1 MAPNAKVAQAYRAMR
16 ELGIIEKTV
25 KPVLKK
31 LLKLYE
37 KNWELIEAENYRAL
51 VDAIFE
57 EEDAKVSDKKKCNNA
72 VEEEFD
78 EDDSGQLQRPLKRIR
93 LRGQEGQGSSYPS
106 DCGTRSD
113 GDLVKKPKEEPE
125 EVLPSPPL
133 LQQASPGNHAATTN
147 INKQPVSPRPLL
159 LERSEPVQPSP
170 TRRSESNLLSSQRHL
185 GYKGKEPMSSHVTSH
200 EKERVPVRA
209 SNAFCIRDPASEPGI
224 LHKKIVPDALIVP
237 KEEPLTD
244 EIPQYEVPIA
254 VIHPDSLGQEDSAVG
269 NIVSNGKSDRQE
281 SPASPQVDE
290 NTCDV
295 LPPLS
300 SERKTISELATFAD
314 EFSPCLEI
322 ASSPMGE
329 VKISLSCNS
338 ALGGPNFHVP
348 TLDELRESMEKKCL
362 RSYKIIDPNFSV
374 MKLMQDMCE
383 CFLELATNSSN
394 ESQERLLN
402 AMPALDLMKK
412 STEMNGLGMGC
423 NKDSSMPSRT
433 SSGSVNVYCS
443 ENGDVN
449 NGDGKGL
456 VVIPQNQ
463 LSADELRWIYNVNDI
478 SKGEERVGISWVNEI
493 NKDYPLNFHY
503 ISQNLVFQNARV
515 NISLSR
521 VGEGSYCPTCFD
533 NCLSSP
539 TSCSCASQADGVFA
553 YTLEGTIKKEFLEQC
568 IAITRDP
575 QQQYLLSCRDCPLER
590 SKKDSILE
598 PCKGHL
604 KRKIIKECW
613 SKCGCHKQCGNRVVQ
628 RGINYKLQVFL
639 TSDGKGWGLRTLDKL
654 PKGAFVC
661 EFVGE
666 VLTVSEFYSRKT
678 VKHTC
683 PVLLDAYWGLKGALE
698 DEEALCLDA
707 TFYGNAAR
715 FINHR
720 CLDAN
725 LIEIPVE
732 VETPEHHYYHLAFF
746 TTREIDAM
754 EELTWDY
761 GIDFDD
767 DDHPVKAFRCK
778 CGSKFCRNMKRST
791 RSKSTMISG

>member
-16 ELGIIEKTV
+16 ELGISEKTV

-78 EDDSGQLQRPLKRIR
+78 EDDSAQLQRPLKRIR

-113 GDLVKKPKEEPE
+113 GDLVKKPKEELE

-133 LQQASPGNHAATTN
+133 PQQASPGNRAATTN

-159 LERSEPVQPSP
+159 LEQSEPVQPSP

-254 VIHPDSLGQEDSAVG
+254 VIHPVSLGQEDSAVG
-269 NIVSNGKSDRQE
+269 NIVSNGKSDGQE
-281 SPASPQVDE
+281 SPASP
-290 NTCDV
+290 
-295 LPPLS
+295 
-300 SERKTISELATFAD
+300 
-314 EFSPCLEI
+314 
-322 ASSPMGE
+322 
-329 VKISLSCNS
+329 
-338 ALGGPNFHVP
+338 
-348 TLDELRESMEKKCL
+348 
-362 RSYKIIDPNFSV
+362 
-374 MKLMQDMCE
+374 
-383 CFLELATNSSN
+383 
-394 ESQERLLN
+394 QERLLN

-575 QQQYLLSCRDCPLER
+575 QQQCLLSCRDCPLER

-683 PVLLDAYWGLKGALE
+683 PVLLDAYWGLKGALG

>member
-1 MAPNAKVAQAYRAMR
+1 MR
-16 ELGIIEKTV
+16 ELGISEKTV

-72 VEEEFD
+72 DEEEFD
-78 EDDSGQLQRPLKRIR
+78 EDDSAQLQRPLKRIR
-93 LRGQEGQGSSYPS
+93 LRGQEGEGLSYPS

-125 EVLPSPPL
+125 EVLPFPPL
-133 LQQASPGNHAATTN
+133 PQQALPSNRAATTN
-147 INKQPVSPRPLL
+147 INKQPVSPRPVL

-170 TRRSESNLLSSQRHL
+170 TRRSESNLFSSQRHL

-200 EKERVPVRA
+200 EKEHVPVRA
-209 SNAFCIRDPASEPGI
+209 SNALCIRDPASEPGI
-224 LHKKIVPDALIVP
+224 LHKKIVPDALTVP

-269 NIVSNGKSDRQE
+269 NIASNGKSDRQE
-281 SPASPQVDE
+281 LPASPQVDE

-300 SERKTISELATFAD
+300 SERKTNSELATIAD
-314 EFSPCLEI
+314 EFPPCLEI

-329 VKISLSCNS
+329 
-338 ALGGPNFHVP
+338 
-348 TLDELRESMEKKCL
+348 
-362 RSYKIIDPNFSV
+362 
-374 MKLMQDMCE
+374 
-383 CFLELATNSSN
+383 
-394 ESQERLLN
+394 ERLLN

-412 STEMNGLGMGC
+412 SSEMNGLGMGC

-493 NKDYPLNFHY
+493 NKDYPPNFHY
-503 ISQNLVFQNARV
+503 ISQNLVFQNAHV

-539 TSCSCASQADGVFA
+539 ASCSCASQADGVFA
-553 YTLEGTIKKEFLEQC
+553 YTSEGTIQEEFLEQC

-575 QQQYLLSCRDCPLER
+575 QQQCLLNCRDCPLER
-590 SKKDSILE
+590 SKKDSVLE

-678 VKHTC
+678 VKHTG